1 MKNKDKKTIII
12 ILLLILLISS
22 TSYIVYDKFLKSALP
37 EVVKDNSFS
46 NILVEGNIFDLNGTS
61 CVIDN
66 NSCIKEIEVAYKN
79 TNHKIKIKYYITENQ
94 KEANYTLYIDGKKVD
109 TLSGGVLQNSS
120 VLTNFNAKLY
130 IFKGKYLGFLRE
142 ISPEKIYKMTIYND
156 TKKLKN
162 EITIDNPLEED
173 EIEFDGTNYKY
184 YKKDTNTNQ
193 KKKYSLTTDGN
204 KIINNIVK
212 KTNQDK

>member
-12 ILLLILLISS
+12 IVLLILFISS
-22 TSYIVYDKFLKSALP
+22 ISYIVYDKFFKDTLP

-46 NILVEGNIFDLNGTS
+46 NILVEGNIFDLKGTS

-66 NSCIKEIEVAYKN
+66 NSCTKEIEVAYKN
-79 TNHKIKIKYYITENQ
+79 KNHKIKIKYYTITDQ
-94 KEANYTLYIDGKKVD
+94 KEVNYTLYIDGKEVD

-184 YKKDTNTNQ
+184 YKNDTNTNT
-193 KKKYSLTTDGN
+193 KTKYSLTTDGN
-204 KIINNIVK
+204 KIINNIAK
-212 KTNQDK
+212 EN